1 MIKQYLSY
9 CISSILSLTIVSG
22 CINYTN
28 TNTDASVSTLTSTQK
43 VESKHNEANVGCV
56 DIAYPA
62 VKTESSIDDSAVSI
76 HAQPRVVPS
85 NNESIP
91 EQSCLQLETPK
102 ASIRNEQIIEYLGFT
117 VSYNANTRLPNWVA
131 YELTHS
137 EVLGEVPRA
146 KHFYQDP
153 QVVGPQADNEDYRN
167 SGWDKG
173 HMCPAGDMKWSKQA
187 MYESFYFTNI
197 CPQNPN
203 LNRGDWK
210 DLEEK
215 CRELAQRYGNIYI
228 VCGAIVGDAIN
239 GCLGY
244 NKVTIPDA
252 FYKVL
257 LVKSATS
264 YEGIGFYFD
273 NSPGSRRLSY
283 YAKSIDNIEELT
295 NIDFF
300 YQLPD
305 DIEEKIES
313 KFSLVSWGI
322 N

>member
-1 MIKQYLSY
+1 MKCSCRLFVFACCLSML
-9 CISSILSLTIVSG
+9 LSCMGGKRPPTHREA
-22 CINYTN
+22 N
-28 TNTDASVSTLTSTQK
+28 TNIQ
-43 VESKHNEANVGCV
+43 
-56 DIAYPA
+56 PP
-62 VKTESSIDDSAVSI
+62 VKIELSAPSEQTVACTPSPPEVI
-76 HAQPRVVPS
+76 PS

-91 EQSCLQLETPK
+91 EQSSLPLEAPK

-215 CRELAQRYGNIYI
+215 CRELAQGYGNIYI

-257 LVKSATS
+257 LVKTATS